1 MKHAGLT
8 VFILF
13 FGISL
18 LDALRGGHWLRA
30 ALWLLLGLVF
40 YALDRRRTVHR
51 DQSGRHVL

>member
-18 LDALRGGHWLRA
+18 LDAFRGGHWLRA
-30 ALWLLLGLVF
+30 AFWLVMGALF
-40 YALDRRRTVHR
+40 YALDRSRIAHKA
-51 DQSGRHVL
+51 DSGGQAP